1 MLRPR
6 TAFLIIPVSILVGLS
21 LLSPQEGQSSSTL
34 RRLTNTTD
42 QSISLHPSFSNDG
55 LNVVFEST
63 ADLAGVGG
71 SNSFRA
77 LRANLATETAT
88 FHEIGRTRVISAG
101 LSRDG
106 SKLAFSSNEDLL
118 DQNLDRNSEIYFFD
132 GVALTQITHTSPA
145 GGVSRLS
152 DGNFQ
157 PSLSTDGQF
166 IAFCSNRNL
175 TGQNADFNFELF
187 LYDTVAQNVTQLTN
201 TIHTFGAS
209 DAKISGD
216 GSRIA
221 FIGRDAE
228 ADSQPD
234 LKLYDMTT
242 GNSEVIAAKVPELS
256 LTTGRAIS
264 DDGSRV
270 IYSSDYLSDGSSNHS
285 QVFLFDSRQHT
296 ARQITTL
303 GVRATDVDLQ
313 ATISGDG
320 KRVAFAT
327 RRKVV
332 KSSDGS
338 VELYVVDIPTA
349 QTIQVTDAPSNA
361 TAEVVPSLNYDGSL
375 VAFSFP
381 RVLSGPTELS
391 DMANNSEIYLA
402 SIGPRAAFGVATVVN
417 AAARGN
423 EPSIVKAIAPGSIA
437 SIRGNPLAYKTEQ
450 AKFSPRGSL
459 PYTLAGTTVMV
470 NSQQARILY
479 VSPEEVTIVVPP
491 NASIGLT
498 EIVVTNA
505 DGFQLKAAATISPVA
520 PGVFTLNGDGSGE
533 GVILN
538 ADTLVAG
545 PFDPTDGRLR
555 LTIFA
560 TGVQN
565 ASHLSVSIAGQSAT
579 VETMLSSPDLPGLDE
594 IHASIPAALRGSG
607 MVTLAVNADGADS
620 NPVGVTIAGSVLRDI
635 MINEILADPPDGLAG
650 DANHDGL
657 RESGGDEFIE
667 LVNSTERDLDLS
679 GYQLQTRSI
688 SSTSDTLR
696 HSFAPGTILAAGT
709 ALVVFGGG
717 TPDST
722 NPIFG
727 SALVLKASTGSL
739 SLINS
744 GGVIILRDSSGST
757 ISFLTYGT
765 AVGLQADAN
774 QSLTRS
780 PDISGNFLLH
790 KVASGSEARAFSPG
804 TRLDAMP
811 FLPLPAVSVVTLS
824 PAMQALVVGGGV
836 QLTARA
842 FDGNNTELTDVLFT
856 WRSSAPSV
864 VSIDTDGHVTAVG
877 PGTAQVTAM
886 ARSVQSAP
894 SQIIVTRPT
903 PTPTPSPSPTP
914 TPTPTPT
921 SSPSPSPSSTPTP
934 TPTPASSPSPSP
946 GPSPVPAT
954 RLVISQIFGGG
965 GNSGAPYRND
975 FIEIFNSGQSAVNLT
990 GWSVQYAGATAQTWS
1005 VTNLTPVS
1013 LAPGEYYL
1021 IQESSGGSSGA
1032 ALPTPDATGTIA
1044 MAATAG
1050 KVALV
1055 KTTTPLVGA
1064 CNADPN
1070 IVDEVGYGNTANCF
1084 RGAGPTPSPSNTTAV
1099 LRLSNGCVDTQNNSA
1114 DFTAVAP
1121 NPRNRLSTARP
1132 CSVDLAMPLGDAKA
1146 LKPWQQFLS
1155 LCSDW
1160 LVLGARNRYWFFN

>member
-1 MLRPR
+1 MLRAR
-6 TAFLIIPVSILVGLS
+6 TIILIFSVLILVRFALV
-21 LLSPQEGQSSSTL
+21 SPQQGESSSTL
-34 RRLTNTTD
+34 RRLTNTPD
-42 QSISLHPSFSNDG
+42 QSINLHPSLSNDG

-71 SNSFRA
+71 SSSFRA
-77 LRANLATETAT
+77 LRANLAVEAAT
-88 FHEIGRTRVISAG
+88 FQEIGRTRVISAG

-106 SKLAFSSNEDLL
+106 SKLAFASNEDLL
-118 DQNLDRNSEIYFFD
+118 GQNADRNSEIYFFD
-132 GVALTQITHTSPA
+132 GVTLKQITHTSPTSD
-145 GGVSRLS
+145 VTRLS
-152 DGNFQ
+152 DGNLQ

-166 IAFCSNRNL
+166 IAFSSNRNL

-187 LYDTVAQNVTQLTN
+187 LYDTVAQNLTQLTT
-201 TIHTFGAS
+201 TINTFGAS

-221 FIGRDAE
+221 FISRTAEEDGQRD
-228 ADSQPD
+228 
-234 LKLYDMTT
+234 LRLYDRTT
-242 GNSEVIAAKVPELS
+242 GNSQVIAAKVPELS

-270 IYSSDYLSDGSSNHS
+270 VYCGDYLTDGSSNQS
-285 QVFLFDSRQHT
+285 QVFVFDARQNA
-296 ARQITTL
+296 ARQITKL
-303 GVRATDVDLQ
+303 GVRVTDVDLQ

-332 KSSDGS
+332 NSNDGS

-361 TAEVVPSLNYDGSL
+361 TSEVVSSLNYDGSL

-381 RVLSGPTELS
+381 RVLSAPVTSS
-391 DMANNSEIYLA
+391 DMANNCEIYLA
-402 SIGPRAAFGVATVVN
+402 QLGLRATFGLATVVN

-423 EPSIVKAIAPGSIA
+423 EPSIVKTIAPGSIA

-450 AKFSPRGSL
+450 AKLTPGGSL
-459 PYTLAGTTVMV
+459 PFTLAGTTVEIDG
-470 NSQQARILY
+470 QRARIIF
-479 VSPEEVTIVVPP
+479 VSPEEATIVVPP
-491 NASIGLT
+491 SVSTGLAQ
-498 EIVVTNA
+498 IVVTNA
-505 DGFQLKAAATISPVA
+505 DGFQLKAATTISPVA
-520 PGVFTLNGDGSGE
+520 PGVFTLGGEGRGE

-538 ADTLVAG
+538 ADTLIAG

-565 ASHLSVSIAGQSAT
+565 ASHLSVNIAGQAAT
-579 VETMLSSPDLPGLDE
+579 VETMLSSPALPGLDE

-607 MVTLAVNADGADS
+607 MVTLAVNADGAES
-620 NPVGVTIAGSVLRDI
+620 NPVGVTMSGSVLRDI
-635 MINEILADPPDGLAG
+635 MINEILADPPDGVVG
-650 DANHDGL
+650 DANHDGV
-657 RESGGDEFIE
+657 RESGADEFIE

-679 GYQLQTRSI
+679 GYQLQTRSV
-688 SSTSDTLR
+688 TSAVDTLR
-696 HSFAPGTILAAGT
+696 HRFASDTILAAGT

-717 TPDST
+717 TPNSA
-722 NPIFG
+722 NPVFG
-727 SALVLKASTGSL
+727 GALVLKASAGSL
-739 SLINS
+739 SLTNS
-744 GGVIILRDSSGST
+744 GGVITLRDASGST
-757 ISFLTYGT
+757 VSFLTYGT

-780 PDISGNFLLH
+780 PDIIGNFLLH
-790 KVASGSEARAFSPG
+790 KVAPGSEARVFSPG
-804 TRLDAMP
+804 TRLDGRP

-824 PAMQALVVGGGV
+824 PLVQELPVGD
-836 QLTARA
+836 QLQMIARA
-842 FDGNNTELTDVLFT
+842 FDGNNRELTDILFS

-864 VSIDTDGHVTAVG
+864 IRVDTTGRATAVG

-886 ARSVQSAP
+886 ARTVQSAP
-894 SQIIVTRPT
+894 SQITVTQPT

-914 TPTPTPT
+914 TPTPTPVG
-921 SSPSPSPSSTPTP
+921 SPSPSPSPT
-934 TPTPASSPSPSP
+934 
-946 GPSPVPAT
+946 PVPAT
-954 RLVISQIFGGG
+954 RVVISQIFGGG

-975 FIEIFNSGQSAVNLT
+975 FIEIFNSGQSAVNLA
-990 GWSVQYAGATAQTWS
+990 GWSVQYAGATATTWS
-1005 VTNLTPVS
+1005 VTNLTPLS

-1021 IQESSGGSSGA
+1021 VQESSGGSSGV
-1032 ALPTPDATGTIA
+1032 ALPTPDATGTTA

-1055 KTTTPLVGA
+1055 KTTTALVGA

-1084 RGAGPTPSPSNTTAV
+1084 RGTGPTPAPSNTTAA
-1099 LRLSNGCVDTQNNSA
+1099 LRASNGCVDTQNNSA

-1121 NPRNRLSTARP
+1121 SPRNRLSPANHCFAPTTSSILTAEDRQLWRE
-1132 CSVDLAMPLGDAKA
+1132 S
-1146 LKPWQQFLS
+1146 LS

-1160 LVLGARNRYWFFN
+1160 LVLAARKRFWFFN